1 MIGKTYTLEEMD
13 KQVKINMRLLE
24 KFKAQLWAEY
34 GYTVEN
40 IMKMFDTLYEEQ
52 QEVMPLPWYE
62 YCCGVSDTKKWSGDN
77 GCKADRPSK
86 EENTGGLCADQQLL
100 RHRENQRRFSDHG

>member
-24 KFKAQLWAEY
+24 KFKTQLWAEY

-52 QEVMPLPWYE
+52 QEVM
-62 YCCGVSDTKKWSGDN
+62 V
-77 GCKADRPSK
+77 
-86 EENTGGLCADQQLL
+86 
-100 RHRENQRRFSDHG
+100 